1 MHKLLIWEIVGYHLQ
16 FWDTKQN
23 AWSYII
29 TTLAV
34 YNYQGQTHYAYC
46 LNADKHGVGEESS
59 YNVNISTL
67 LDNVQVWRT
76 ITAGFPYRSAAQLGC
91 STNEDAFVATKQA
104 VYCILYGYNPE
115 TRYNGGDIRGV
126 QIKNAIINLVNEG
139 RNGTRTPQSANVA
152 VNRIG
157 DLVKNGEY
165 CYQEMSVSSFVNM
178 GSYTVTATN
187 GLPEGS
193 KIVNMNGQEQTTFNG
208 SEHFKIAIPT
218 NNVIQNMD
226 VTVAVRARCETY
238 PVFFGNAPSGN
249 LQNYALTFDPMADE
263 QGIAQFTIDTHKSTI
278 KVIKEDAELK
288 DAKYRIAGVIFNFK
302 YEDGEEI
309 GNYTTDKNGEITITK
324 LRPGTV
330 IAKELET
337 DKNYILNDEEQ
348 EIHLSYADEQI
359 KTIENERKRGNL
371 QVYKV
376 DKDNHKVVLGN
387 VEFDLY
393 SHEQEKVVGTYR
405 TDVNGEIYLADLRVS
420 DYSLIEKNTNRWYNL
435 ADDTNLEIKWQETT
449 NVTVEDELKKG
460 QIRVI
465 KVDNEDN
472 EIKLEGVKFGVYDND
487 NNLLETIVT
496 NSEGEAL
503 TQRYPVRDFE
513 NLKLVELETKD
524 EYVLNTEE
532 KTIKLEENQITNV
545 TFENQRIKGK
555 LEITKVDEKDNNK
568 KLEGVKFGIYDTN
581 DNLIQEVITNKDGI
595 ATTDYLY
602 KRKYYAKELE
612 TSSEYYLLNEDKYEF
627 EIVNHEEIIKKTIE
641 NEPVDIEVDVDKE
654 GTTEIKPGEIV
665 DYKFSNVAN
674 NSNIYLENFKWYDY
688 IPTDYIRLK
697 TMTTGTW
704 NQDLTY
710 KVYYKTNKSE
720 DYILFKDNLNT
731 QENYDLDFTTVD
743 LAEDEY
749 IVETMFD
756 FGKVD
761 TGFRESTSPTMQ
773 CKSLDT
779 LKDGDTFTNYT
790 KTVGSYYGITAE
802 SNSKWTTITH
812 IPKKPQPTLPKTGN

>member
-1 MHKLLIWEIVGYHLQ
+1 MHKLLIWETVGYHLQ

-23 AWSYII
+23 AWSYVI
-29 TTLAV
+29 TTLAG

-76 ITAGFPYRSAAQLGC
+76 ITAGFPYRSAAQLDC

-115 TRYNGGDIRGV
+115 TRYNGGDARGV

-157 DLVKNGEY
+157 DLVRNGDY

-187 GLPEGS
+187 GLPDGS
-193 KIVNMNGQEQTTFNG
+193 KIVNMSGQDQITFNG

-218 NNVIQNMD
+218 NNITNDMD
-226 VTVAVRARCETY
+226 VTVGVRARCETY
-238 PVFFGNAPSGN
+238 PVFFGASPSGD

-263 QGIAQFTIDTHKSTI
+263 QGITTFKIDVHKSTI

-288 DAKYRIAGVIFNFK
+288 DAKYRIAGVVFNFK
-302 YEDGEEI
+302 YADGEEI

-337 DKNYILNDEEQ
+337 DENYILNEDEQ

-359 KTIENERKRGNL
+359 KTVENERKRGNL

-376 DKDNHKVVLGN
+376 DKDNNHIVLGN

-393 SHEQEKVVGTYR
+393 SHEQEKVIGTYR
-405 TDVNGEIYLADLRVS
+405 TDVNGEIYLEDLRVA
-420 DYSLIEKNTNRWYNL
+420 DYSLIEKETNRWYNL

-503 TQRYPVRDFE
+503 TQRYPIRDFE
-513 NLKLVELETKD
+513 SLKLVELETKE

-532 KTIKLEENQITNV
+532 QTIKLEENQITNV

-568 KLEGVKFGIYDTN
+568 KLEGVKFGVYDMN
-581 DNLIQEVITNKDGI
+581 DNLLQEITTDENGI

-602 KRKYYAKELE
+602 KGKYYAKELE
-612 TSSEYYLLNEDKYEF
+612 TTSEYYLLNEQKYEF
-627 EIVNHEEIIKKTIE
+627 EIVNHEETIKKTIE
-641 NEPVDIEVDVDKE
+641 NEPVEITVDVDKE

-688 IPTDYIRLK
+688 IPTDYIRLQK
-697 TMTTGTW
+697 MTTGTW

-710 KVYYKTNKSE
+710 SVYYKTNKSE

-731 QENYDLDFTTVD
+731 QENYDLDFTI
-743 LAEDEY
+743 AEDEY
-749 IVETMFD
+749 ITEICFD

-779 LKDGDTFTNYT
+779 LNDGDTFTNYT
-790 KTVGSYYGITAE
+790 KTVGVYYSITAE

-812 IPKKPQPTLPKTGN
+812 IPEKPQATLPKTGN